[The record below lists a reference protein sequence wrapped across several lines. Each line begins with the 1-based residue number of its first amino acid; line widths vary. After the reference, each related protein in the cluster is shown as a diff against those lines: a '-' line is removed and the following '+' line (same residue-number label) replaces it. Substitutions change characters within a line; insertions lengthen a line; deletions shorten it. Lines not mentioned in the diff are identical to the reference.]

1 MFAVMA
7 LFAAPGFADVTNTG
21 TASANA
27 TGIGTG
33 IGNSNDAVSNSGA
46 SSSVYSPVSNR
57 VGVSTSMNPDID
69 VNPVFGDNTLS
80 TSTAVDNTDIS
91 DNDVFIDNSD
101 NSYHEAAD
109 LKDARG
115 FGVPGD
121 MVFPGT
127 PGYFGEACPGHAFMP
142 IAKIIMFTQ
151 AWDVDSAK
159 NMLKGRDGAKDVQVR
174 KLYGSEGV
182 LETDKIHVSINKPN
196 AENIKPLAFA
206 TVAAKSGSSISADVF
221 AKMLVRA
228 SEVGANHVMFLAEG
242 VNRKVAAW
250 GFGIGFNHTNADL
263 KGGGNGSS
271 GMSTGGTG
279 WSYGEAGY
287 VDKPWLQA
295 VFLHVPSVDAE

>member
-1 MFAVMA
+1 MKKSIIRAFLALTLVLAVCVPVSFAGPVANSGANSAA
-7 LFAAPGFADVTNTG
+7 LADASNNAD
-21 TASANA
+21 ASANA
-27 TGIGTG
+27 
-33 IGNSNDAVSNSGA
+33 SN
-46 SSSVYSPVSNR
+46 Y
-57 VGVSTSMNPDID
+57 
-69 VNPVFGDNTLS
+69 
-80 TSTAVDNTDIS
+80 
-91 DNDVFIDNSD
+91 IDNRSFD
-101 NSYHEAAD
+101 YQEASD
-109 LKDARG
+109 LKDARS

-151 AWDVDSAK
+151 AWDVNSAK

-174 KLYGSEGV
+174 KLYDSEGV
-182 LETDKIHVSINKPN
+182 LTTDKIHVSINKPN
-196 AENIKPLAFA
+196 AENIQPLAFA

-295 VFLHVPSVDAE
+295 VFLHVSPVGAE